1 MEPLDESQVDNSS
14 GVTVQQVTLAA
25 TVLTAGESS
34 AVSES
39 STNDPAEDPVL
50 RYRVERG
57 TFPPATST
65 AAVKRVQALLEAA

>member
-1 MEPLDESQVDNSS
+1 MEPLDESQADNSS

-39 STNDPAEDPVL
+39 LDLGISTQ
-50 RYRVERG
+50 RRG
-57 TFPPATST
+57 SFIH
-65 AAVKRVQALLEAA
+65 